1 MTCHEKTV
9 NGFRVAI
16 EVTGGGDA
24 MVRAWE
30 DGIGAPV
37 ALMDGHQARILVE
50 HCQQFLPP
58 AKPKNIGGGR
68 HG

>member
-1 MTCHEKTV
+1 MMVHEKTV
-9 NGFRVAI
+9 KGFKVAI
-16 EVTGGGDA
+16 EVTDKGDA

-30 DGIGAPV
+30 NGIKEPV
-37 ALMDGHQARILVE
+37 ALMDGHQARILME